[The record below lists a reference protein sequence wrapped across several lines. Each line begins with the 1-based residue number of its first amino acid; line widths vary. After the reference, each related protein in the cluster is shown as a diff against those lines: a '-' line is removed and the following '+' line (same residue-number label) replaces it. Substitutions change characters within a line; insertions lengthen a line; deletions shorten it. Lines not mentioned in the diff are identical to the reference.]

1 MAEHI
6 MHQNVDDESSDPNPL
21 DPEAQLARDW
31 ALFRSVENGTFENL
45 YRCWHA
51 SRPVVVV
58 GRNSHIDDDVIEDAC
73 RADGVPVLR
82 RFSGGGAV
90 VLAPGCLNYAM
101 VLSYVS
107 RPELTGAAGSFEF
120 ILRHV
125 VAALRIPG
133 LSLAAGTDLA
143 LGDRKVSG
151 NAQRRGRRALI
162 HHGTLLH
169 GFDRRL
175 ASRYLKEPACQPAYR
190 KRRHHAEFIGNLPL
204 SPETIRARLETAWR
218 ALRGDSPRTER
229 GHLHQGAHVPRESV
243 GPTGGQGTSTRVSSH
258 RSRRSPSSRPTRP
271 PT

>member
-6 MHQNVDDESSDPNPL
+6 MHQNVDDESSDPAPL

-31 ALFRSVENGTFENL
+31 GLFQSVENGTSENL

-90 VLAPGCLNYAM
+90 VLAPGCLNYAIA
-101 VLSYVS
+101 LSCVS
-107 RPELTGAAGSFEF
+107 RPELTATAGSFEF

-125 VAALRIPG
+125 VAALRISG
-133 LSLAAGTDLA
+133 LSLTGGTDLA
-143 LGDRKVSG
+143 LDGRKVSG
-151 NAQRRGRRALI
+151 NAQRRGRRALF

-169 GFDRRL
+169 GFDARL
-175 ASRYLKEPACQPAYR
+175 ATPYFKEPARQPAYR
-190 KRRHHAEFIGNLPL
+190 AARHHADFIGNLPL
-204 SPETIRARLETAWR
+204 SPETIRARLETAGR
-218 ALRGDSPRTER
+218 ALAGC
-229 GHLHQGAHVPRESV
+229 
-243 GPTGGQGTSTRVSSH
+243 
-258 RSRRSPSSRPTRP
+258 
-271 PT
+271 